1 MYLYVRTK
9 MEKQEREKKE
19 LKPVYRFYGFY
30 EKKTFPQMVKIR
42 TEINRKYGIW
52 LDIEEAIE
60 EN

>member
-1 MYLYVRTK
+1 MSN
-9 MEKQEREKKE
+9 QETVKKE

-42 TEINRKYGIW
+42 TDINRKYGIW

-60 EN
+60 ES